1 MVANHLICSNNIV
14 LLKRKRDLEKKRE
27 KKLCNVC
34 VCLQSLD
41 VNKNNFVSNNLDEII
56 ITEKFFCLVIV

>member
-1 MVANHLICSNNIV
+1 MVANHLICSNNII
-14 LLKRKRDLEKKRE
+14 LLENERDAKKRGKE
-27 KKLCNVC
+27 ILCNVC

-56 ITEKFFCLVIV
+56 IMEKLFCLVNV